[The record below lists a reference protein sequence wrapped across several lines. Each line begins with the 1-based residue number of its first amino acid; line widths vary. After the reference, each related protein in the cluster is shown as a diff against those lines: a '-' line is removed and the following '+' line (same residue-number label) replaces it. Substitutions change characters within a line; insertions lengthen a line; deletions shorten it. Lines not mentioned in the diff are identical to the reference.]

1 MSKLR
6 PKRPSPAL
14 VISILAL
21 CVALGGT
28 AWAAGKIGTKNLK
41 NNAVTTAKIKKN
53 AVTTAKIKKGAVTG
67 DKVNLSTLG
76 TVPSATNAT
85 NAVNA
90 TNATNFS
97 RYFTS
102 GLKKASGGQNVTLG
116 TLGPFTFTGKCFDEG
131 GETHSYIFVTTSA
144 PHSFVYTAE
153 FGGFSEGEFEPG
165 EEQELSYELDSGDHE
180 WGGYSAR
187 YNSFHV
193 ASPDGSVLADGVAN
207 NGAGVF
213 GAPCSFQIWWLNG
226 A

>member
-41 NNAVTTAKIKKN
+41 NNAVTAAKIKKN
-53 AVTTAKIKKGAVTG
+53 AVTTNKIKNGAVIG
-67 DKVNLSTLG
+67 SKVNLSTLG

-90 TNATNFS
+90 TNAANFS
-97 RYFTS
+97 RYFSS
-102 GLKKASGGQNVTLG
+102 GLKKASPGQNVTLG
-116 TLGPFTFTGKCFDEG
+116 TIGPFTFTGKCFEES
-131 GETHSYIFVTTSA
+131 GEARSVVVVTTSA
-144 PHSFVYTAE
+144 PHSFFYTAE
-153 FGGFSEGEFEPG
+153 HSGSSAGEFEPG
-165 EEQELSYELDSGDHE
+165 EEQEVSYELDSTDHE

-193 ASPDGSVLADGVAN
+193 ASPDGSVLVDGVAN

-213 GAPCSFQIWWLNG
+213 DAPCSFQVWWLNG